1 MIPQLRILKTR
12 LESLNIKCVED
23 LPKNYK
29 IQWKLRFIILDHTVN
44 RVGDDDNAFDMT
56 ETHLPDT
63 IHSAKEAWF
72 NFRDDGNRYIVT
84 LYTKA

>member
-1 MIPQLRILKTR
+1 MVHLLRILKSR

-29 IQWKLRFIILDHTVN
+29 LQWTLRFIILEKDTVN
-44 RVGDDDNAFDMT
+44 RVGEDNAFDMT
-56 ETHLPDT
+56 ETRLPDT
-63 IHSAKEAWF
+63 VHTAKEAWI
-72 NFRDDGNRYIVT
+72 NFRDDGNRYLVS